1 MKTVT
6 DFFVV
11 NGVWI
16 LVTAG
21 CCALSIIFAEKI
33 KRIPLI
39 GKLLDV
45 LQRAIG

>member
-1 MKTVT
+1 MNNVLT
-6 DFFVV
+6 FLAV
-11 NGVWI
+11 NGIWLLI
-16 LVTAG
+16 TAG

-33 KRIPLI
+33 KKIPVI